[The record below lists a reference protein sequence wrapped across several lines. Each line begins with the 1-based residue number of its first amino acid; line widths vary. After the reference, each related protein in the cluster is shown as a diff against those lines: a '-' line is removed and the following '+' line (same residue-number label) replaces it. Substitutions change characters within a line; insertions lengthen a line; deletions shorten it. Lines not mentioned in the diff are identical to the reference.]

1 MCGLKNAI
9 SSIFFNHKIIYI
21 VFFKRDPFCLQP
33 KLQNSWAKSTESLD
47 EAFSGYSA
55 VEVSKDLTDEIL
67 SEIYGSTSDLA
78 APIFASLPSATLAAP
93 APPSLADEI
102 FGEVYGETRPP
113 PVKEDEEGVYETIY
127 APSAGVD
134 DDDTDKWDPVAKA
147 QLLKG
152 RIGRRD

>member
-1 MCGLKNAI
+1 M
-9 SSIFFNHKIIYI
+9 
-21 VFFKRDPFCLQP
+21 
-33 KLQNSWAKSTESLD
+33 
-47 EAFSGYSA
+47 
-55 VEVSKDLTDEIL
+55 EVSKDLTDEIL

-113 PVKEDEEGVYETIY
+113 PVIEDEEGVYEKIY
-127 APSAGVD
+127 APSASGV
-134 DDDTDKWDPVAKA
+134 DDTDKWDPVAKA